1 MAASTAMLHSPPTAN
16 VHYISAK
23 CENPEEMVK
32 FFDSLLEPDE
42 ELQRFLTYGVEGEF
56 YTLNE
61 DSSVNFEVPNY
72 SPNPFDVIPQFLR
85 RVKDAGIDRAT
96 LGSMQGGPEAIE
108 YYDTKAKDDILSYI
122 QPINLQ
128 SIVNHP
134 ELSVEE
140 DKQELFINYA
150 SKVMIGTES
159 LNDFDKFVQEWMD
172 RGGTEVIAEATE
184 QYKNGT
190 AKIRE

>member
-1 MAASTAMLHSPPTAN
+1 M
-16 VHYISAK
+16 
-23 CENPEEMVK
+23 
-32 FFDSLLEPDE
+32 
-42 ELQRFLTYGVEGEF
+42 EGEF

-108 YYDTKAKDDILSYI
+108 YYDTKAKD
-122 QPINLQ
+122 
-128 SIVNHP
+128 
-134 ELSVEE
+134 
-140 DKQELFINYA
+140 
-150 SKVMIGTES
+150 
-159 LNDFDKFVQEWMD
+159 VQEWMD